1 MLMEVTRTPSV
12 NLGSRW
18 LSRDSVTLRLQA
30 AIYFKNSVTK
40 RWCLNCN
47 ETDPDNSAIVVAV
60 PINPEEKAMIRGN
73 IIQLLTSSEDA
84 IARQYVESGSVVL
97 PSALGLVQIGLEE
110 YYIKWPTMMKELV
123 ACSSSNDVA
132 IINRVLAIIEG
143 ICKVLETVPDND
155 IVILASSPET

>member
-18 LSRDSVTLRLQA
+18 LSRDSVTHRLQA

-73 IIQLLTSSEDA
+73 IVQLLT
-84 IARQYVESGSVVL
+84 I
-97 PSALGLVQIGLEE
+97 
-110 YYIKWPTMMKELV
+110 
-123 ACSSSNDVA
+123 
-132 IINRVLAIIEG
+132 
-143 ICKVLETVPDND
+143 
-155 IVILASSPET
+155 